1 MVKRYNKTI
10 IMLLLTLFL
19 TGCWDYRDINR
30 RSINLSIG
38 VDDVE
43 NQLEFTGEIAKLTA
57 SNTQGRSMLQVVDVY
72 KYRSL
77 GKHFEESNA
86 DYNVKI
92 PLQDFSGAVR
102 VIAFSKKYAEKKGI
116 ESYINRAY
124 FTIWLRNSV
133 PVVICKE
140 PAKELFTGRIE
151 NDMFIGYGIEDTIR
165 YLDETGVTLHKTVQ
179 DIQTDI
185 QFGDI
190 GLLLPYIT
198 KEDNKNIKYLGF
210 AAMKD
215 SKLISIIDYKES
227 TGFLYLVAK
236 KTTVERVIPHPQD
249 EKNLVSV
256 KPVLG
261 KRTIRTKYEDN
272 KINIYVDL
280 KLNAQIQYEYDIEP
294 LSKAEI
300 KKIEDTVSNMTKE
313 EVMHAIKRSQN
324 EMQCDVFG
332 FAKYFKAEHPIEY
345 KKMNWKEEYPKANFH
360 VNVKTTIKNTT
371 ILDPNGKKP
380 D

>member
-38 VDDVE
+38 VDDIE

-57 SNTQGRSMLQVVDVY
+57 SNTQGRGMLQVVDVY

-92 PLQDFSGAVR
+92 PFQDFAGAVR
-102 VIAFSKKYAEKKGI
+102 AIAFSKKYAEKKGI
-116 ESYINRAY
+116 ESYINRSY
-124 FTIWLRNSV
+124 FTVGLRSAV
-133 PVVICKE
+133 SVVICKE

-151 NDMFIGYGIEDTIR
+151 NDIFIGYGIEDTIR
-165 YLDETGVTLHKTVQ
+165 YLDETGATLHKTVQ
-179 DIQTDI
+179 DIQTDME
-185 QFGDI
+185 FGDI
-190 GLLLPYIT
+190 GFLLPYIT

-215 SKLISIIDYKES
+215 SKLIDIIDYKES

-236 KTTVERVIPHPQD
+236 KTTVERVIPHPKN

-272 KINIYVDL
+272 KINIYIDL
-280 KLNAQIQYEYDIEP
+280 KLNAQIQYEYSIEP
-294 LSKAEI
+294 LSKTEA
-300 KKIEDTVSNMTKE
+300 KKIEDIVSNMTKE
-313 EVMHAIKRSQN
+313 EVMRAIKRSQN

-360 VNVKTTIKNTT
+360 VNVKTTIKNTS
-371 ILDPNGKKP
+371 ILDPNGKTP

>member
-1 MVKRYNKTI
+1 MIKRYNKVI
-10 IMLLLTLFL
+10 ITLLLPLYL
-19 TGCWDYRDINR
+19 TGCWDYKDINK
-30 RSINLSIG
+30 RSIDLSIG
-38 VDDVE
+38 VDNVE
-43 NQLEFTGEIAKLTA
+43 DQIEFTGEIAKLTS
-57 SNTQGRSMLQVVDVY
+57 SNTQGRSMLQIVDVY
-72 KYRSL
+72 KYRTL

-86 DYNVKI
+86 DYNIKV
-92 PLQDFSGAVR
+92 PFPNFSGAAR
-102 VIAFSKKYAEKKGI
+102 VIAFSKKYVEKKGI

-140 PAKELFTGRIE
+140 SANELFTGKIE
-151 NDMFIGYGIEDTIR
+151 NDISIGYGIEDTIR
-165 YLDETGVTLHKTVQ
+165 YLNETGATLYKTVQ

-185 QFGDI
+185 QFGNI
-190 GLLLPYIT
+190 GFLLPYIT

-215 SKLISIIDYKES
+215 SKLIDIIDYKKS

-236 KTTVERVIPHPQD
+236 KTTVERVIPHPKN

-256 KPVLG
+256 KSVLG
-261 KRTIRTKYEDN
+261 KRSIRTKYEDN
-272 KINIYVDL
+272 KINIYIDL
-280 KLNAQIQYEYDIEP
+280 KLNAQIQYEYSIEP
-294 LSKAEI
+294 LSKVEI
-300 KKIEDTVSNMTKE
+300 NKIEDTVSNMAKE
-313 EVMHAIKRSQN
+313 EVMYAINRSQN
-324 EMQCDVFG
+324 EMHCDVFG
-332 FAKYFKAEHPIEY
+332 FAKYFRAKYPIEY
-345 KKMNWKEEYPKANFH
+345 KRMNWKEEYQKANFH